1 MTLGDLLG
9 RMGRLVPLAGVDAVE
24 ATDLARPVTAVEH
37 DSRRVAPGAVFVAV
51 RGQRTDGT
59 AFAAQAR
66 ERGAVA
72 VVADTAP
79 PADWPTPWLVVG
91 EARLALAAGAAVLA
105 GHPSESLLLV
115 GITGT
120 NGKTTTAHLLASIL
134 DAAGRRAGLIG
145 TTGYRV
151 GNVER
156 DAARTTPEAPELQR
170 TLREM
175 VEAGCAACAMEVSSH
190 ALALRRADFLRFS
203 AAVFTNLT
211 RDHLDFHESMEAY
224 FLAKRRLFEM
234 LPRGAPAVVNADDPC
249 GVRLATE
256 FRHAVTFGLDRAADV
271 SCSSLSLALDG
282 LRCEI
287 RTPRGTLALASPLV
301 GRPNAYNVLAAATT
315 ALALD
320 LPFDAIERGVAAL
333 AHVPGRFQT
342 VSGPADD
349 IALVVDYAHTDDA
362 LRNLLETARPL
373 TRGRLIVVFGC
384 GGDRDRTKRPL
395 MGAAAAR
402 LSDLAVLTSDNPR
415 SEDPGAII
423 DDIVKGI
430 APPDRPALRAGHTG
444 SRDGAARWFVEVD
457 RREAIFRA
465 VAEAR
470 PGDMVLVAGKG
481 HEKHQ
486 EIGGRVLP
494 FDDVDTGAA
503 ALAWRRERATAGAGG
518 RR

>member
-1 MTLGDLLG
+1 
-9 RMGRLVPLAGVDAVE
+9 
-24 ATDLARPVTAVEH
+24 
-37 DSRRVAPGAVFVAV
+37 
-51 RGQRTDGT
+51 
-59 AFAAQAR
+59 
-66 ERGAVA
+66 
-72 VVADTAP
+72 
-79 PADWPTPWLVVG
+79 
-91 EARLALAAGAAVLA
+91 
-105 GHPSESLLLV
+105 
-115 GITGT
+115 
-120 NGKTTTAHLLASIL
+120 
-134 DAAGRRAGLIG
+134 
-145 TTGYRV
+145 
-151 GNVER
+151 
-156 DAARTTPEAPELQR
+156 
-170 TLREM
+170 
-175 VEAGCAACAMEVSSH
+175 
-190 ALALRRADFLRFS
+190 
-203 AAVFTNLT
+203 
-211 RDHLDFHESMEAY
+211 
-224 FLAKRRLFEM
+224 
-234 LPRGAPAVVNADDPC
+234 
-249 GVRLATE
+249 
-256 FRHAVTFGLDRAADV
+256 VTFGLDRAADV